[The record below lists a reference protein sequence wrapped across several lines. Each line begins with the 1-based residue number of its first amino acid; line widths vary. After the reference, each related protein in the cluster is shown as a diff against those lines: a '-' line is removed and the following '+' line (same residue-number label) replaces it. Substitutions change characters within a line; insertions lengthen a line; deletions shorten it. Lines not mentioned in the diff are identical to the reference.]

1 MRYLTI
7 LCMSL
12 SLALPAQDSPPIQ
25 DILDQ
30 ADRQRHA
37 GWIALGAGTLGA
49 LAVAATG
56 HMDSPRETAIVC
68 VVFAVGGTITLGL
81 RASANA
87 KERRAIRKLAIH

>member
-12 SLALPAQDSPPIQ
+12 SLALQAQDNPPIQ

-30 ADRQRHA
+30 ADRQRNA

-49 LAVAATG
+49 LAIAATG
-56 HMDSPRETAIVC
+56 KMDSPRETAIVAG
-68 VVFAVGGTITLGL
+68 VFLVGGSVTLGL

-87 KERRAIRKLAIH
+87 KERRAIRKMAQ